1 MILLQEEIIQ
11 NLNNRLLQQTV
22 IINTLCDILVNS
34 NIISEKKLR
43 NLIDKNLS
51 EIEFEI
57 KKMEENEKTEELLH
71 KTLSL
76 FKGPIGEA

>member
-51 EIEFEI
+51 EIESEI